1 MGNPEGFYAV
11 NPDPEVNDFTEIQW
25 SLGQDSTIGSKMV
38 IDGQGGKPST
48 FEYTPPDDFFGIDY
62 FSLIMD
68 EGDRTTELDFEV
80 YIGEVPDP
88 PRFETNLQNLY
99 FAREGEEIEL
109 EVLASDIDSDSIQF
123 RLVGPSWDVDSW
135 LKLSQEPD
143 LKKATLHGVPRVG
156 IDGKVFPYTIFIIDD
171 TGLVESRGIT
181 FEVEGT
187 NSPPIIIP
195 NEINILFSQNGDAV
209 SNYTSITASDNE
221 NDLLHWDIIES
232 KDAIGNELLV
242 QDLNGSLPTLRF
254 SPVDIRDSYGPFIL
268 EVSDGSNTDSI
279 SIFTQV
285 NWDNNI
291 TFLGF
296 ESEVVIKE
304 MQGFTQ
310 QLSLSSENYL
320 ATPKVTLISSPSW
333 VEINEISIG
342 TYSIYGIAPSNSA
355 GEYTVSLEVSGDGVE
370 TQILQFDL
378 QVVDPIPPRLELN
391 DDKILRMSSL
401 KPYVDPGYS
410 AFDARGKD
418 LQGDVNVSVGSVDD
432 YGYQIINY
440 SVLDEYENKVIDQR
454 LVRHYEESP
463 LVLSS
468 KRQKIFS
475 ENLNLKWGS
484 ELGLSSLCT
493 KFLVLEKNG
502 LELNGLEIFENSLIS
517 VSSDF
522 DSEKVQ
528 LNFDGKISCR

>member
-1 MGNPEGFYAV
+1 MKEDHKIDAWVNPKGFYAV

-99 FAREGEEIEL
+99 FEEGEEIEL

-143 LKKATLHGVPRVG
+143 FKKATLYGVPRVG

-304 MQGFTQ
+304 MQGFT
-310 QLSLSSENYL
+310 N
-320 ATPKVTLISSPSW
+320 
-333 VEINEISIG
+333 N
-342 TYSIYGIAPSNSA
+342 
-355 GEYTVSLEVSGDGVE
+355 
-370 TQILQFDL
+370 
-378 QVVDPIPPRLELN
+378 
-391 DDKILRMSSL
+391 
-401 KPYVDPGYS
+401 
-410 AFDARGKD
+410 
-418 LQGDVNVSVGSVDD
+418 
-432 YGYQIINY
+432 
-440 SVLDEYENKVIDQR
+440 
-454 LVRHYEESP
+454 
-463 LVLSS
+463 
-468 KRQKIFS
+468 
-475 ENLNLKWGS
+475 
-484 ELGLSSLCT
+484 
-493 KFLVLEKNG
+493 FL
-502 LELNGLEIFENSLIS
+502 
-517 VSSDF
+517 
-522 DSEKVQ
+522 
-528 LNFDGKISCR
+528 